1 MKAKI
6 VVEELEME
14 ETDMFFLFLSPII
27 DIEHEPISNT

>member
-14 ETDMFFLFLSPII
+14 ETDMFFLFLYPII
-27 DIEHEPISNT
+27 DIEIEK